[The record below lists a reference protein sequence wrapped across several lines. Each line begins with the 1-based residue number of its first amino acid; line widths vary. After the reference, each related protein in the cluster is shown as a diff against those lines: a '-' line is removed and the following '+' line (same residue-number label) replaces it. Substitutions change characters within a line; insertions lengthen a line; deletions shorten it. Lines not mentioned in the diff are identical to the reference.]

1 MRKEEGGGRE
11 ELELE
16 VVMVVMMMMME
27 KMCGPLVVS
36 GIGPPVSHIRKTELS
51 LLTPVFGGRTD

>member
-16 VVMVVMMMMME
+16 VVMVVMMMME